1 MQVVSEIEEVEEEL
15 VVVALQGDEVVED
28 QEVAA
33 EQEVGQK
40 PLS

>member
-1 MQVVSEIEEVEEEL
+1 MQVDSEIEEVEEEL

-28 QEVAA
+28 QEVEA
-33 EQEVGQK
+33 EQEVVQK